1 MYLYGY
7 LQQKEALQVLSQA
20 DYALQLTSEAYAY
33 ALSTKI
39 FEYAALWIPCVALN
53 YGGAIDKLVKT
64 NDWGYSVN
72 LKNSDITEFLRK
84 ISCNP
89 KKTIKYNVKEY
100 CYRYLAKNYSNI
112 INKTTEGKGN

>member
-64 NDWGYSVN
+64 NDLGYSVN
-72 LKNSDITEFLRK
+72 IKNTNVVDFLRNL
-84 ISCNP
+84 SRDP
-89 KKTIKYNVKEY
+89 KKTFRYNVNEY
-100 CYRYLAKNYSNI
+100 SYRYLAKKYSNI
-112 INKTTEGKGN
+112 INEIADSKRN